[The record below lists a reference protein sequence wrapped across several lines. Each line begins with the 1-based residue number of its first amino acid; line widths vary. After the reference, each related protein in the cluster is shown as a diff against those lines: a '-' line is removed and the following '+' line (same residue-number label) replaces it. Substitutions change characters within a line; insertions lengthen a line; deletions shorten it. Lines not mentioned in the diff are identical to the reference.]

1 MTSLKCDFEIYIARI
16 DFNNSRNVLK
26 NWTLLF
32 IFVFP
37 ESESVRT
44 FCVYE
49 LTCNICYKFTSV
61 CFCQVTGKRKPPN
74 KRMNCENSIGNCCIL
89 CCVLPSH

>member
-1 MTSLKCDFEIYIARI
+1 MTSLKCDLYIARI

-37 ESESVRT
+37 ESESVQT

-49 LTCNICYKFTSV
+49 L
-61 CFCQVTGKRKPPN
+61 
-74 KRMNCENSIGNCCIL
+74 M
-89 CCVLPSH
+89 